1 MGKITI
7 VKSLIIP
14 RMIYKASILP
24 LIIPTTFKTNIN
36 KLLFKFIWGSNWE
49 RVSRNVL
56 CNNIE
61 TGGAKM
67 MHLESYLTAL
77 HTKSLSLPLMKL
89 IVHSGSLLKIY
100 SLIVICCV
108 QYFCLIPK
116 SARKQFNDSTFK
128 ITDCV
133 IYCTSKILQYF

>member
-24 LIIPTTFKTNIN
+24 LIIPRTFITKIN

-61 TGGAKM
+61 SGEAKM
-67 MHLESYLTAL
+67 VHLESYLTAL
-77 HTKSLSLPLMKL
+77 HAKSLSLFFDKTYCSQWKL
-89 IVHSGSLLKIY
+89 IENLFFDRNLL
-100 SLIVICCV
+100 
-108 QYFCLIPK
+108 
-116 SARKQFNDSTFK
+116 TF
-128 ITDCV
+128 V
-133 IYCTSKILQYF
+133 